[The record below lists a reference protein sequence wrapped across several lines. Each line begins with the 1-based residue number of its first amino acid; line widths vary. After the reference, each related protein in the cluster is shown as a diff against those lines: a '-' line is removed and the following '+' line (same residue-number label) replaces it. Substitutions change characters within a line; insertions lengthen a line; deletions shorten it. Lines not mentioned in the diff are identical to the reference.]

1 MKKISFFGGSG
12 GLGKEVIKYL
22 DGYEIDSVSSKMVN
36 LLSEND
42 ISNYFYI
49 NNEVD
54 VLVIFSNFNYNSFIH
69 KYNESNYSQL
79 EQQITI
85 NITGVIKCISS
96 ALKIM
101 RTKKFGRIILAS
113 SVTVD
118 KNIMG
123 TGIYAATKSFYENI
137 VKTISLENAS
147 YGITCNCIQLGYM
160 DGGLTYTLTEDF
172 INTTVNSIPTKR
184 LGTPEEISQT
194 IDFLIKNEYING
206 TTIKLTGGL

>member
-1 MKKISFFGGSG
+1 MKKIAFFGGSG
-12 GLGKEVIKYL
+12 GLGQEVIKYL
-22 DGYEIDSVSSKMVN
+22 NDYEIDSVSSKMVN

-49 NNEVD
+49 NNDVD
-54 VLVIFSNFNYNSFIH
+54 VLIIFSNFNYNSFIH
-69 KYNESNYSQL
+69 KYDESNYQQL
-79 EQQITI
+79 EKQINI

-101 RTKKFGRIILAS
+101 RRKKFGRIILAS

-118 KNIMG
+118 KNVMG

-160 DGGLTYTLTEDF
+160 DGGLTYTLSESF
-172 INTTVNSIPTKR
+172 INDIINSIPNKR
-184 LGTPEEISQT
+184 LGSPEEISQT
-194 IDFLIKNEYING
+194 IEFLIKNEYING